1 MPVTIAASV
10 LPPVRVAPPVAR
22 AEAKPVEK
30 PDAASDV
37 VAALPA
43 PRMAGAP
50 ARPRP
55 APKPRVPHPALASA
69 SPADVFNTPVE
80 PGGNRVIAR
89 GDSLWALSRAA
100 YGDGSHYAV
109 IFNAN
114 RDKIHNPNL
123 IYPGQTF
130 VLPQKQ

>member
-1 MPVTIAASV
+1 MPAMGERSLVGADAS
-10 LPPVRVAPPVAR
+10 RT
-22 AEAKPVEK
+22 
-30 PDAASDV
+30 ASDV

-43 PRMAGAP
+43 PRLSAAPVRPRAP
-50 ARPRP
+50 A
-55 APKPRVPHPALASA
+55 KPRLAAHPTLASA

-130 VLPQKQ
+130 VMPQKAV

>member
-1 MPVTIAASV
+1 MELATLGSQLFDIRSWVGCLAERPEVGITGIV
-10 LPPVRVAPPVAR
+10 EEDDDDVRFLRAGLAR
-22 AEAKPVEK
+22 LK
-30 PDAASDV
+30 
-37 VAALPA
+37 
-43 PRMAGAP
+43 RC
-50 ARPRP
+50 
-55 APKPRVPHPALASA
+55 
-69 SPADVFNTPVE
+69 
-80 PGGNRVIAR
+80 
-89 GDSLWALSRAA
+89 RAA